1 MADVM
6 HKGRSQAAKVYKLT
20 MTVKYSSSD
29 CSSIHREVYGL
40 PSVKSCMK
48 AVERYTKSCQ
58 GIEVTIE
65 RVEIERMTLDELKKD
80 GDYIGSI

>member
-1 MADVM
+1 MADVIY
-6 HKGRSQAAKVYKLT
+6 KRKLQVAKVYKLT

-29 CSSIHREVYGL
+29 CSFINREVYGL
-40 PSVKSCMK
+40 LSVKSCMK
-48 AVERYTKSCQ
+48 VVERYTKSCQ

-65 RVEIERMTLDELKKD
+65 HIEIERMTLDELKKE